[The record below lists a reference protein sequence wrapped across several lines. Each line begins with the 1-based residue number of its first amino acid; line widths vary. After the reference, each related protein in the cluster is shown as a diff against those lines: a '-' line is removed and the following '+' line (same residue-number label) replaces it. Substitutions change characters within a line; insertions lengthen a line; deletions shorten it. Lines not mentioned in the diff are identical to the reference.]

1 MLTGLLGLCRWY
13 SGKES
18 TCQCRRRK
26 RLGFNP
32 WVESQGPCGE
42 SQELMTPSDSNHVSM
57 DLIWTLGVCGATAG
71 LAWAF
76 LVQQDVDIT
85 QWDGERRANGQLHA
99 PVNTPCLVPAVSPIH
114 VYLESPRLCRP
125 ISRGLQ

>member
-1 MLTGLLGLCRWY
+1 MAKNLPVNAGDTRDLG
-13 SGKES
+13 S
-18 TCQCRRRK
+18 
-26 RLGFNP
+26 NP
-32 WVESQGPCGE
+32 GSSLRVPVGSPR
-42 SQELMTPSDSNHVSM
+42 ELMTPSDSHHMSM

-85 QWDGERRANGQLHA
+85 QRDGERRANCQLHA
-99 PVNTPCLVPAVSPIH
+99 PVNTLCLVPAVSPIH

-125 ISRGLQ
+125 ISQGLQ